1 MIDIPQITE
10 EELKQYLKRLTLYA
24 QNKFF
29 KLGWARK
36 GAYRAGPQGM
46 GPQDVASEAIRRVI
60 EGKRKYNKQAY
71 PDFMIFLRSVVD
83 SIISNML
90 NLVEHKKEQ
99 SLPYRTN
106 DFDQTKVFELEDKKL
121 APVYNLINKEI
132 VDKVE
137 SVLMRTFSNDNIVCG
152 ILECLKAGITKPSEI
167 AEYLEVK
174 TKDVNNAQR
183 RLRKAIET
191 KLQEYKLEYEK

>member
-1 MIDIPQITE
+1 MIDISQITE

-24 QNKFF
+24 QKKFF

-36 GAYRAGPQGM
+36 DAYRAGPQSM
-46 GPQDVASEAIRRVI
+46 GPQDVASEAIIRVI
-60 EGKRKYNKQAY
+60 EGKRKDNKQAY

-99 SLPYRTN
+99 PLPYRTN
-106 DFDQTKVFELEDKKL
+106 DFDQTKVFDLEDKKL
-121 APVYNLINKEI
+121 SPIHNLINKEI
-132 VDKVE
+132 VEKVE
-137 SVLMRTFSNDNIVCG
+137 AVLMRTFSGDNVVCD
-152 ILECLKAGITKPSEI
+152 ILECLKAGITRPSEI

-174 TKDVNNAQR
+174 TSDVNNAKK
-183 RLRKAIET
+183 RLRRAIET
-191 KLQEYKLEYEK
+191 NLQEYKLEYQK